1 VREVL
6 DIKSRSNAGFLVLRV
21 VCIKTDFS
29 DEWPVRRSGL
39 SEMCWGVMSDLKGWP
54 VRGSGEG

>member
-1 VREVL
+1 VL
-6 DIKSRSNAGFLVLRV
+6 DIKSRLNAGFLVLRV

-39 SEMCWGVMSDLKGWP
+39 SEMCWGVMSDLKEWS